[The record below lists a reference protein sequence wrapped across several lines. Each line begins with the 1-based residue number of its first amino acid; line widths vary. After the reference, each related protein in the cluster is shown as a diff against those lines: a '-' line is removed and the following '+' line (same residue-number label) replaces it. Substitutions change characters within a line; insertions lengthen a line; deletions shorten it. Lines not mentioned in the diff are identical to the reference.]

1 MTKKVLFVLNNL
13 EGGGAEKMMV
23 KIMNGFVLND
33 IQVHLTLG
41 KKSGIHMNS
50 VHHTIS
56 INEAGGQSF
65 FIYLRYFLQ
74 LFKSSNYTH
83 VFTIGYQTS
92 SAALFAKKL
101 SSSKTKIY
109 STHHFAYPARRP
121 LKYWKGDMLLKMHYY
136 FLFPSADKIIAVS
149 KGALAWLKKF
159 SGRKLPQGIVIYNPA
174 VDDSIRQKAAEPF
187 SLPVQAQGKKILLTV
202 GRLNVEKD
210 HSTLLRAFANYN
222 LKYPLSILIIVGEG
236 PLKDNLAQQ
245 IKQLGL
251 QQDVLLFGFQENP
264 YKWMAACDVFI
275 LSSQFEGFGNVL
287 AEAMS
292 LGKTIVST
300 NCPVGPAEILDNGK
314 FGYLC
319 PVADPIAMAEAIEKA
334 IEYPLEKEMLVN
346 ASRSFHLEIALEEYL
361 QTLEN

>member
-23 KIMNGFVLND
+23 KIMNGFVLNG
-33 IQVHLTLG
+33 ITVHLLLG
-41 KKSGIHMNS
+41 KKTGIHLNTL
-50 VHHTIS
+50 HQS
-56 INEAGGQSF
+56 IKVDEAGGQSF
-65 FIYLRYFLQ
+65 FRYFRHFLQ
-74 LFKSSNYTH
+74 VFKANNYTH
-83 VFTIGYQTS
+83 IFSIGYQTS
-92 SAALFAKKL
+92 SAALFAKKF
-101 SSSKTKIY
+101 SSTKTKIY
-109 STHHFAYPARRP
+109 STHHFAYPAHRP
-121 LKYWKGDMLLKMHYY
+121 VKYWKGDLLLKMYYY

-210 HSTLLRAFANYN
+210 HSTLLRAFAIHK
-222 LKYPLSILIIVGEG
+222 LKYPLSILIIIGEG

-346 ASRSFHLEIALEEYL
+346 ASRAFHLEIALEKYL